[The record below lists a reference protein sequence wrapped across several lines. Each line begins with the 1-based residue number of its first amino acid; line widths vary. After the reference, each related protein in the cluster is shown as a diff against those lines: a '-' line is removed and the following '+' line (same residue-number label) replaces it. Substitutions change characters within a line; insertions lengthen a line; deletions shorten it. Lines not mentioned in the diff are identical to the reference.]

1 LSAAFATGAA
11 VLAAPWGLTGVVY
24 GIGLG
29 WLAWAALSFGVV
41 MHHLHQPVDVAADFS
56 KEAS

>member
-1 LSAAFATGAA
+1 
-11 VLAAPWGLTGVVY
+11 LTGVVY

-29 WLAWAALSFGVV
+29 WLAWAVMAFAVV
-41 MHHLHQPVDVAADFS
+41 MHHLRLPADVTAELG